1 MFLNRMFQQSGKE
14 YVPSII
20 VLVVLVNTWCFVLY
34 VLGPFDL
41 YHGAVEELSERN
53 VVRAIC
59 QIEQK
64 LLLED
69 NSPSI
74 HDSVVAKNPIEQ
86 TNVIVLY
93 QFLNQDDN
101 FDKVISSYAEMK
113 VLRTDLQRKGL
124 LHHLVK
130 VKDMIAV
137 KESLDENDQSD
148 LNDGDNLS

>member
-1 MFLNRMFQQSGKE
+1 MFC
-14 YVPSII
+14 VI
-20 VLVVLVNTWCFVLY
+20 C
-34 VLGPFDL
+34 LGPFDL

-93 QFLNQDDN
+93 QFLN
-101 FDKVISSYAEMK
+101 
-113 VLRTDLQRKGL
+113 
-124 LHHLVK
+124 
-130 VKDMIAV
+130 
-137 KESLDENDQSD
+137 
-148 LNDGDNLS
+148 

>member
-86 TNVIVLY
+86 ANVIVLY
-93 QFLNQDDN
+93 QFLN
-101 FDKVISSYAEMK
+101 
-113 VLRTDLQRKGL
+113 
-124 LHHLVK
+124 
-130 VKDMIAV
+130 
-137 KESLDENDQSD
+137 
-148 LNDGDNLS
+148 

>member
-1 MFLNRMFQQSGKE
+1 MIKKKRNMFLNRMFQQSGKE
-14 YVPSII
+14 NVPSII
-20 VLVVLVNTWCFVLY
+20 VLVVLVNTWCFVLF

-86 TNVIVLY
+86 ANVIVLY
-93 QFLNQDDN
+93 QFLN
-101 FDKVISSYAEMK
+101 
-113 VLRTDLQRKGL
+113 
-124 LHHLVK
+124 
-130 VKDMIAV
+130 
-137 KESLDENDQSD
+137 
-148 LNDGDNLS
+148 